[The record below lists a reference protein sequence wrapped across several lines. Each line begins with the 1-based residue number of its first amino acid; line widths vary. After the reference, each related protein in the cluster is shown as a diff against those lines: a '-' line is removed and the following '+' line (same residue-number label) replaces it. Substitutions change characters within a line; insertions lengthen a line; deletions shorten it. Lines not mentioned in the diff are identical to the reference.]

1 MPFPFISVIFFR
13 EEGVIFFPSRAK
25 EAKKQKHKKTA
36 WSQVNHQRDRTGTT
50 WPSFAFTCRL
60 LFTMTTRKSVDSR
73 QFYREELYSA
83 VFICS
88 FLILNISQLP
98 MSIIRDRAR
107 KQGLRFTECKSQR
120 QMTMIY
126 YHNKRHGRY
135 AINSLW
141 DYVAIIQ

>member
-13 EEGVIFFPSRAK
+13 EEGVIFFSLSGQRSK
-25 EAKKQKHKKTA
+25 EAKTQKKA
-36 WSQVNHQRDRTGTT
+36 WAQVNHQRDRTCTT

-73 QFYREELYSA
+73 QFYLEELYSA

-126 YHNKRHGRY
+126 CHNKRHGRY